1 MNLILYP
8 KLSTRSRRAIRKTK
22 TSFGRTYFYKPRG
35 HLLERLSKETGLDVE
50 AVYNQLMKE
59 RAYLVTNV

>member
-8 KLSTRSRRAIRKTK
+8 KLSTCSRRAIRKTK
-22 TSFGRTYFYKPRG
+22 TSFGRTYFYKPKG
-35 HLLERLSKETGLDVE
+35 NLLNRLSKETGLDIE

-59 RAYLVTNV
+59 RAYLVTKL